1 MEARRRR
8 LSRSLRNSFCSAPSE
23 RIPAR
28 LLNVKCCQHYLTSFD
43 LDGPRSSTS
52 NHRRKPPELGE
63 MSGAHSSSGDQ
74 ALIEPS
80 AEKPE
85 DKRLDSASRNDSQYA
100 HNTAQMNSSDSVS
113 HHAYHHWPSDNNG
126 GQLSSSSNHFLHH
139 SSHKDSHSKVASL
152 PPNTWKN
159 YVNGG
164 TTVGRAPG
172 VSGREQKH
180 SSGEVPAA
188 VPWGVASGYH
198 THPSIRLGTRHR
210 LPSPAERRQILSAL
224 IKHPLHIFSYR
235 DRNLPFHLRNRHR
248 VASNIQ
254 DTLRAL
260 SSTRHRWTDRD
271 DVRLDYSASERTHSI
286 VRLPAPKRAVAMGRE
301 VLARRLAHGRLPVTL
316 DTLRKFHG
324 IQGISLSLRGAQ
336 RP

>member
-63 MSGAHSSSGDQ
+63 MSSAHSSLGNQ

-113 HHAYHHWPSDNNG
+113 HHTYHQWPSDNIG
-126 GQLSSSSNHFLHH
+126 GQLSSSSNHFPHH
-139 SSHKDSHSKVASL
+139 SSHKNSHSKVASL
-152 PPNTWKN
+152 PLNTRKN

-172 VSGREQKH
+172 VSGKEQKH

-188 VPWGVASGYH
+188 VPWGVASVYH

-235 DRNLPFHLRNRHR
+235 DQNLPFHLRNRHR

>member
-28 LLNVKCCQHYLTSFD
+28 LLNVKCCQHYLSSFD
-43 LDGPRSSTS
+43 LDGPRSSPS
-52 NHRRKPPELGE
+52 NHRRKPPEFSG
-63 MSGAHSSSGDQ
+63 MSSAHSSSGDQ

-80 AEKPE
+80 AAKPE
-85 DKRLDSASRNDSQYA
+85 QKRLDSASRNDSQYA
-100 HNTAQMNSSDSVS
+100 NSTAQMNSSDSVS
-113 HHAYHHWPSDNNG
+113 HHTYHHSPNYNNG
-126 GQLSSSSNHFLHH
+126 GQLSLSSNHFPHH
-139 SSHKDSHSKVASL
+139 SSHKNSRSKVAALSL
-152 PPNTWKN
+152 NTWN
-159 YVNGG
+159 NHVNGG
-164 TTVGRAPG
+164 TAVGRAPG
-172 VSGREQKH
+172 MSGKEQKH
-180 SSGEVPAA
+180 FSAEAPAA
-188 VPWGVASGYH
+188 VPWASGYH
-198 THPSIRLGTRHR
+198 THPSLRLGARHR
-210 LPSPAERRQILSAL
+210 LPSPAERRQILSTL

-235 DRNLPFHLRNRHR
+235 DRKLPFHLRNRHR

-271 DVRLDYSASERTHSI
+271 DVRLDYSASERTRSI
-286 VRLPAPKRAVAMGRE
+286 AKLPAPKRAVAMGRE
-301 VLARRLAHGRLPVTL
+301 VLARRLAHGRLPATL
-316 DTLRKFHG
+316 DTLRMFHG